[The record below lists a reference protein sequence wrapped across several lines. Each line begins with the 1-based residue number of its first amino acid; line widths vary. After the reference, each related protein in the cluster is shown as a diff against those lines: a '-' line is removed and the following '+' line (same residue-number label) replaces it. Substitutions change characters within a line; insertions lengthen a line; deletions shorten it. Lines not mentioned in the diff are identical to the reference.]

1 MPTFTVHQP
10 PPRRGEAVSTPER
23 FVFVRDGFYVWA
35 FLLAPLWLLWRRL
48 WLALFI
54 YLVVNAAI
62 GSVLWLIGAPVG
74 VKVLAGLIVALL
86 VGLEASAIWRRKL
99 AWKKWQTLGF
109 VVGDDA
115 ETAERRFYAEW
126 VKRANEAPA
135 IPAAPPAPDYAAL
148 ARPRPAI
155 AAGCDRLVP
164 RAGGQSRSLR

>member
-10 PPRRGEAVSTPER
+10 PPRKGETASAPER

-48 WLALFI
+48 WLAFFI

-62 GSVLWLIGAPVG
+62 GLLLWLIAAPPG

-115 ETAERRFYAEW
+115 ETAEWRFYAEW

-135 IPAAPPAPDYAAL
+135 IPAAPPEPPYAA
-148 ARPRPAI
+148 PAWRGPSSSPDVI
-155 AAGCDRLVP
+155 GLFP
-164 RAGGQSRSLR
+164 EPGGNPGALR

>member
-10 PPRRGEAVSTPER
+10 PPRKGEAASTPER

-48 WLALFI
+48 WLAFFI
-54 YLVVNAAI
+54 YIAVSIAI
-62 GSVLWLIGAPVG
+62 GFALWSIHAPSG

-99 AWKKWQTLGF
+99 AWKKWQPLGF

-126 VKRANEAPA
+126 AKRANEAPE
-135 IPAAPPAPDYAAL
+135 PPYAA
-148 ARPRPAI
+148 
-155 AAGCDRLVP
+155 
-164 RAGGQSRSLR
+164 RAWRAPSSPPEVIGLFPEPGDNPGALR

>member
-10 PPRRGEAVSTPER
+10 PRKAEAVSAPER

-48 WLALFI
+48 WLGFFV
-54 YLVVNAAI
+54 YLVANAAI
-62 GSVLWLIGAPVG
+62 GVVLWSIGAPSG
-74 VKVLAGLIVALL
+74 VKVLASLIVALL

-109 VVGDDA
+109 AVGDDA

-126 VKRANEAPA
+126 VKRAKEMPA
-135 IPAAPPAPDYAAL
+135 IPAASPEPHFAAPALRGPPSPPDVIGL
-148 ARPRPAI
+148 FPEP
-155 AAGCDRLVP
+155 
-164 RAGGQSRSLR
+164 GGGR